1 MRDHFPA
8 GEGVEQGDRRGY
20 DCSGAVREERV
31 EVLRTLVRNCGR
43 DRYDKD
49 GPDSKSEREL
59 HSRSDGLADRSGD
72 EEPPAADRPGSVAK
86 GGAREGG
93 YAACVRRAPREAGE
107 REGERQSQNRDE
119 RPRKNRARAGLR
131 CGDSGKNEDPRS
143 ENRPEVERH
152 GLTEPDG
159 RPYRGHRL
167 GELERVEPRA
177 GDDTHVGP
185 NLSALMRLGSWPSVT
200 SASAIASTNPVGPQM

>member
-20 DCSGAVREERV
+20 HCSGAVREERV
-31 EVLRTLVRNCGR
+31 EVLRTRVRNCGR

-59 HSRSDGLADRSGD
+59 HSRSDVQADHVQSGCNCKDRGSDREGSEPARAKRGRHVVGAGKRDDGLADRSGD
-72 EEPPAADRPGSVAK
+72 EEPPAAHRPGSVAK

-119 RPRKNRARAGLR
+119 RPRQNRGRAGLR
-131 CGDSGKNEDPRS
+131 RGDPGKNEDPRS

-159 RPYRGHRL
+159 RPHR
-167 GELERVEPRA
+167 
-177 GDDTHVGP
+177 
-185 NLSALMRLGSWPSVT
+185 
-200 SASAIASTNPVGPQM
+200 